1 MQSAHRLL
9 NQCVKTGLRANRQFL
24 NSARKCLTSS
34 SSPNLKQSQDEFQLL
49 ATHPD
54 FYFGVFVKW
63 CWWPRKLHFRN
74 GVEFFC
80 SRRFLL
86 CFFKLVQ
93 LRINTACVSADVD
106 SCMNSFRWFA
116 KLERAAT
123 SVARSTTLRINGGC
137 RATLDGNEGGNDRF
151 SCIDIVSFYSI
162 AKIFCE
168 YKKWCWKIII
178 NTI

>member
-1 MQSAHRLL
+1 MHR
-9 NQCVKTGLRANRQFL
+9 
-24 NSARKCLTSS
+24 
-34 SSPNLKQSQDEFQLL
+34 
-49 ATHPD
+49 
-54 FYFGVFVKW
+54 FYFLIYEVRSMFHGRRWKNLLGSNTSKNRVFVKC

-151 SCIDIVSFYSI
+151 SCVGIVSFYSI